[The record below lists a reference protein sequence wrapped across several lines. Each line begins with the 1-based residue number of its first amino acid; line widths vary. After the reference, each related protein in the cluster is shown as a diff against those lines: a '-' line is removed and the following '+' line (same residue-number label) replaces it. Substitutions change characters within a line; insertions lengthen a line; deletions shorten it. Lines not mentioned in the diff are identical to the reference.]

1 MINNLFNKKTM
12 VLVGIIFAA
21 ALTRLIPH
29 YPNFTA
35 IGAVALFG
43 GAYFDKKYLSFVVPF
58 AALFVTDLILGLH
71 STMWAVY
78 LSFALIVVIGFNLR
92 KQSKPLN
99 IGVSAVA
106 ASVLFFLITNFAVW
120 LSSPMYPPT
129 TAGLVESYVAA
140 IPFFNYTLFGNLFYV
155 GVVFGI
161 FELAKLKF
169 PSLVKA

>member
-1 MINNLFNKKTM
+1 MLEKIFNKRNL
-12 VLVGIIFAA
+12 VLLTIIVAA
-21 ALTRLIPH
+21 AFTRLIPH
-29 YPNFTA
+29 WPNFTA

-43 GAYFDKKYLSFVVPF
+43 GAYFDKKYLSFAVPF

-92 KQSKPLN
+92 EQRKLLN
-99 IGVSAVA
+99 IGLSAVA

-129 TAGLVESYVAA
+129 ITGLVESYTLA
-140 IPFFNYTLFGNLFYV
+140 IPFFHYTLLGNLFYV
-155 GVVFGI
+155 GVIFGI
-161 FELAKLKF
+161 FEFAKLKF
-169 PSLVKA
+169 PALVKA

>member
-1 MINNLFNKKTM
+1 MLEKILNKRNL
-12 VLVGIIFAA
+12 VLLTIVVVAA
-21 ALTRLIPH
+21 FTRLMPH
-29 YPNFTA
+29 WPNFTA

-58 AALFVTDLILGLH
+58 AALFVTDLIIGFH

-92 KQSKPLN
+92 EQRKILSV
-99 IGVSAVA
+99 GVSAVT

-129 TAGLVESYVAA
+129 IAGLIESYVLA
-140 IPFFNYTLFGNLFYV
+140 IPFFHYTLLGDLFYV
-155 GVVFGI
+155 GVIFGI
-161 FELAKLKF
+161 YELAKLKF

>member
-1 MINNLFNKKTM
+1 MLEQIFNKKTL
-12 VLVGIIFAA
+12 VLIAIIIAA
-21 ALTRLIPH
+21 AFTRLIPH

-43 GAYFDKKYLSFVVPF
+43 GAYFDKKYLSFVVPL
-58 AALFVTDLILGLH
+58 AALFITDLILGLH

-78 LSFALIVVIGFNLR
+78 LSFAIIVVIGFNLR
-92 KQSKPLN
+92 EQRKPLN
-99 IGVSAVA
+99 VGVSAVT

-129 TAGLVESYVAA
+129 IAGLVGSYVAA
-140 IPFFNYTLFGNLFYV
+140 IPFFHYTLFGDLFYV
-155 GVVFGI
+155 GVIFGI

-169 PSLVKA
+169 PSLVKV

>member
-1 MINNLFNKKTM
+1 MLEKIFNKRNL
-12 VLVGIIFAA
+12 VLLTIIVAA
-21 ALTRLIPH
+21 AFTRLIPH
-29 YPNFTA
+29 WPNFTA

-43 GAYFDKKYLSFVVPF
+43 GAYFDKKYLSFAVPF

-92 KQSKPLN
+92 EQRKLLN
-99 IGVSAVA
+99 IGLSAVA

-129 TAGLVESYVAA
+129 IAGLVESYTLA
-140 IPFFNYTLFGNLFYV
+140 IPFFHYTLLGNLFYV
-155 GVVFGI
+155 GVIFGI
-161 FELAKLKF
+161 FEFAKLKF
-169 PSLVKA
+169 PALVKA